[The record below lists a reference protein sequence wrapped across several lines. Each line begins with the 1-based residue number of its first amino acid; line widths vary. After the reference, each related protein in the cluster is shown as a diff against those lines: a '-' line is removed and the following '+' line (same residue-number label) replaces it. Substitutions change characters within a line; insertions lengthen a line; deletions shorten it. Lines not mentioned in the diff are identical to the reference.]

1 MSTDL
6 TKAEKHDR
14 DLHAALEAS
23 LWHAKGF
30 WDESVVED
38 EHVSGGERVSK
49 KGLRKKT
56 ICRTR
61 STVTG
66 EDAYVVHAGNA
77 RYLYADK
84 ETVRTAFERW
94 GLPDDPERYIQGGS
108 EDKGWTTVKYSAA
121 TAGTTSSQYAAWVAR
136 ETGQDVDWGY
146 GPTGDG
152 PDLDEVLARDV
163 EDEVRPTKEEG
174 ESIARRVTERLRD
187 ETGIKHSDFRV
198 KYSGSYHSEGYRVR
212 AGAASFG
219 GAKVTDDEETVFEKC
234 LSVAEAQKG
243 AIAFYAGPS
252 DARGSTGEPY
262 FQEEG

>member
-1 MSTDL
+1 MNNDL
-6 TKAEKHDR
+6 TKAEQYDR
-14 DLHAALEAS
+14 DLHAALEAC
-23 LWHAKGF
+23 LYHAKGF
-30 WDESVVED
+30 WDKSVVED
-38 EHVSGGERVSK
+38 EYLSRAERVSK

-66 EDAYVVHAGNA
+66 EDAYIVFTGHA

-84 ETVRTAFERW
+84 ETVRTAFERR
-94 GLPDDPERYIQGGS
+94 GLPDDPERYIQGGT
-108 EDKGWTTVKYSAA
+108 EDKGWTTVKYSPA
-121 TAGTTSSQYAAWVAR
+121 TAGTTSSQYAAWVAE

-146 GPTGDG
+146 GPTSDG

-174 ESIARRVTERLRD
+174 EAIARRVTERLRD
-187 ETGIKHSDFRV
+187 ETGIEHSAFRV
-198 KYSGSYHSEGYRVR
+198 EYSGSYHSEGYRVR

-219 GAKVTDDEETVFEKC
+219 GAKVTDDEETVYRKC
-234 LSVAEAQKG
+234 LAVVEAQR
-243 AIAFYAGPS
+243 ASIDFYAGPGP
-252 DARGSTGEPY
+252 RGSMGEPY